1 VSVPPPGVEIRPVTI
16 DDLEVLIDIYLDTA
30 RHHAAIDPDVWHVPS
45 RAAVADRIRP
55 RIEGRGPT
63 SDYVA
68 AIVGDQMAGSAIV
81 HLNDPPTEGSM
92 LRTVRSAEFG
102 VSVVEG
108 FRGRGIGKAL
118 IAHLERWAADHGAE
132 RMVLDVSSANEG
144 AIRLYHELGYRDYD
158 RAMLKPL
165 TRQPA

>member
-1 VSVPPPGVEIRPVTI
+1 VSAAPPGVEIRPVTI

-30 RHHAAIDPDVWHVPS
+30 RHHASLDPDVWHVPS
-45 RAAVADRIRP
+45 RAAVAERIRP

-68 AIVGDQMAGSAIV
+68 AIVDRQMAGSAVV
-81 HLNDPPTEGSM
+81 HLTDPPAEGSM
-92 LRTVRSAEFG
+92 LRAVRSAEFG
-102 VSVVEG
+102 VSVVDG

-118 IAHLERWAADHGAE
+118 IAHLERWAVEHGAE

-144 AIRLYHELGYRDYD
+144 AIRLYDELGYRDYD
-158 RAMLKPL
+158 RAMLKQLSPS
-165 TRQPA
+165 

>member
-1 VSVPPPGVEIRPVTI
+1 MSAAPPGVEIRPVTI
-16 DDLEVLIDIYLDTA
+16 DDLEVLIDIYIDTA
-30 RHHAAIDPDVWHVPS
+30 RHHAALDPEIWHVPS
-45 RAAVADRIRP
+45 RAAIAERIRP

-68 AIVGDQMAGSAIV
+68 AIVDGRMAGSASV
-81 HLNDPPTEGSM
+81 HLDDPPAEGNM
-92 LRTVRSAEFG
+92 LRGVRSAEFG
-102 VSVVEG
+102 VSVVDE

-118 IAHLERWAADHGAE
+118 IAHLERWAVGHGAE
-132 RMVLDVSSANEG
+132 RMVLNVSSANEG

-165 TRQPA
+165 ARS